1 MELRELIHQL
11 SEEAQACLNLA
22 INVAVEYH
30 YPQVCPEHLLLA
42 MKECQPQ
49 IFDQV
54 YHYDVWLQETVLR
67 DVMVKLNRH
76 MLESDT
82 APVLSPLLVNW
93 LEVSERY
100 SREHWQ
106 DISVSPH
113 VLLFTLISLPQL
125 SLQICPEDSPPPEK
139 KVLHALEQQL
149 QKKSTDGHVEK
160 SHALSGFAAIE
171 QFTHNMTRAA
181 ASQSLDPVP
190 EREQE
195 IRQMIDVLLRR
206 RQNNPLLVGEPGVG
220 KTALIEGLAQRI
232 VTGEVPESLR
242 NTEILT
248 LDLGLLQAGASV
260 KGMFEKRLQDVI
272 KEVKAWPKPVILF
285 IDEAHML
292 IGASGTA
299 GQSDAANLLKPML
312 ARGELRTI
320 AATTWAEYKKYFE
333 KDAALSRRFQP
344 IVVGEPS
351 LDAALSI
358 LRSVVENMENH
369 HQVRIL
375 NEAVTDTIKLAD
387 RYITGRQFPDKAVS
401 LLDTACAR
409 VLTSQSAEP
418 AEIETLRRQIIRH
431 QRELHALRREDIQH
445 ERQKDLVAQLDVWQ
459 QQLTE
464 NLAHY
469 QQQQTLVKAI
479 RNSDDSQQ
487 IHQLRT
493 ELKQHHQQH
502 PYVFDCVD
510 ADCVADVVA
519 GWTGVPAGHMKE
531 DEKTVL
537 MSLEKRLGQRIFGQD
552 HALSQI
558 SRQLRIARSQLAD
571 PVKPLGILL
580 LVGPSGVG
588 KTETALVLAAELF
601 GGEDKLITVNM
612 SEYQEAHS
620 VAGLKGAP
628 PGYVGYGEGGT
639 LTEAVRRQPYS
650 VILLDEIEK
659 AHPDVLEIF
668 YQVFDKGEME
678 DAEGVKVN
686 FRHSLII
693 LTSNI
698 ASELISQR
706 TLVPEPPDA
715 VTLNTEIMPVLQQC
729 FMPAFIGRTQVVPY
743 YAIGG
748 DMLNKIIHHK
758 LNKVLQRYQTATGV
772 LLPCHPAV
780 IDYIAERCEYSATGA
795 RDIDNV
801 LTREVLPTL
810 AESVLLNTSQETP
823 PRHLSIGDDGIVRL
837 MAESVATGE

>member
-1 MELRELIHQL
+1 MELRELINQL

-22 INVAVEYH
+22 VNVAVEYH
-30 YPQVCPEHLLLA
+30 YPQVYPEHLLLA
-42 MKECQPQ
+42 IKECHPQ
-49 IFDQV
+49 IFEQV

-67 DVMVKLNRH
+67 DVMMGLSRH
-76 MLESDT
+76 MPESDT

-93 LEVSERY
+93 LEVSEGY
-100 SREHWQ
+100 AREHWL

-125 SLQICPEDSPPPEK
+125 SLQICPEDSLPPTK
-139 KVLHALEQQL
+139 KVLQALEQQL
-149 QKKSTDGHVEK
+149 QKKSTDAHIETLP
-160 SHALSGFAAIE
+160 ALSGFAAID

-232 VTGEVPESLR
+232 VTGEVPETLR

-260 KGMFEKRLQDVI
+260 KGVFEKRLQDVI
-272 KEVKAWPKPVILF
+272 KEVKSWPKPVILF

-292 IGASGTA
+292 IGAGGNT

-344 IVVGEPS
+344 VVVEEPS
-351 LDAALSI
+351 LDAVLSI

-418 AEIETLRRQIIRH
+418 EAIETLRRKILRH

-445 ERQKDLVAQLDVWQ
+445 ERQRKLVAQRDVWQ
-459 QQLTE
+459 QELTE

-469 QQQQTLVKAI
+469 QQQQILVEAI
-479 RNSDDSQQ
+479 RNSDDSEQ
-487 IHQLRT
+487 IHRWRT

-519 GWTGVPAGHMKE
+519 GWTGVPTGHIKE
-531 DEKTVL
+531 DEKTLL
-537 MSLEKRLGQRIFGQD
+537 MNLEQRLGQRIFGQD
-552 HALSQI
+552 HAMTQI
-558 SRQLRIARSQLAD
+558 ARQLRIARTQLTD
-571 PVKPLGILL
+571 PVKPLGVFL

-588 KTETALVLAAELF
+588 KTETALTLATELF

-693 LTSNI
+693 LTSNV
-698 ASELISQR
+698 ASEVISQR
-706 TLVPEPPDA
+706 TLVSAPPDT
-715 VTLNTEIMPVLQQC
+715 VTLNTEIMPVLQQY

-743 YAIGG
+743 YAIGS
-748 DMLNKIIHHK
+748 DNLKTIIQHKINKI
-758 LNKVLQRYQTATGV
+758 LQRYQSATGV

-780 IDYIAERCEYSATGA
+780 MDYIAERCAYSATGA

-801 LTREVLPTL
+801 LTREVLPIL
-810 AESVLLNTSQETP
+810 AESVLQNTCQAMP
-823 PRHLSIGDDGIVRL
+823 LRHLSVGDDGMVQL
-837 MAESVATGE
+837 MAESDVTGE

>member
-1 MELRELIHQL
+1 MELKELINQL
-11 SEEAQACLNLA
+11 SEETQACLNLA
-22 INVAVEYH
+22 VNVAVEYN
-30 YPQVCPEHLLLA
+30 YPQVYPEHLLLA
-42 MKECQPQ
+42 IKESHPQ
-49 IFDQV
+49 IFEQV

-67 DVMVKLNRH
+67 DVMVALNRY
-76 MLESDT
+76 MPESDT

-100 SREHWQ
+100 AREHWL

-113 VLLFTLISLPQL
+113 VLLFTLVSLPQL
-125 SLQICPEDSPPPEK
+125 SLQICPEDRVPPTK
-139 KVLHALEQQL
+139 KVLQALEQQL
-149 QKKSTDGHVEK
+149 QKKSTD
-160 SHALSGFAAIE
+160 SHIDTSPALFCFAAIE

-195 IRQMIDVLLRR
+195 IRQMIDILLRR
-206 RQNNPLLVGEPGVG
+206 RQNNPILVGEAGVG

-232 VTGEVPESLR
+232 VTGEVPEPLR

-260 KGMFEKRLQDVI
+260 KGVFEKRLQDVI
-272 KEVKAWPKPVILF
+272 KEVKSWPKPVILF

-292 IGASGTA
+292 IGAGGNT

-344 IVVGEPS
+344 VVVEEPS
-351 LDAALSI
+351 LDAVLSI

-418 AEIETLRRQIIRH
+418 EAIETLRRKILRH

-445 ERQKDLVAQLDVWQ
+445 ERQRKLVAQQEVWQ
-459 QQLTE
+459 QELTE

-469 QQQQTLVKAI
+469 QQQQILVEAI
-479 RNSDDSQQ
+479 RNSDDSEQ
-487 IHQLRT
+487 IHRLHT
-493 ELKQHHQQH
+493 ELKQHHQEH

-510 ADCVADVVA
+510 ADCVANVVA
-519 GWTGVPAGHMKE
+519 GWTGVPTGHIKE
-531 DEKTVL
+531 DEKTLL
-537 MSLEKRLGQRIFGQD
+537 MNLEQRLGQRIFGQD
-552 HALSQI
+552 HAMTQI
-558 SRQLRIARSQLAD
+558 ARQLRIARTRLTD
-571 PVKPLGILL
+571 PVKPLGVFL

-588 KTETALVLAAELF
+588 KTETALTLATELF

-639 LTEAVRRQPYS
+639 LTEALRRQPYS

-693 LTSNI
+693 LTSNV
-698 ASELISQR
+698 ASEVISQR
-706 TLVPEPPDA
+706 TLVSAPPDI
-715 VTLNTEIMPVLQQC
+715 VTLNMEIMPVLQQY

-743 YAIGG
+743 YAMGG
-748 DMLNKIIHHK
+748 DNLKKIIQHK
-758 LNKVLQRYQTATGV
+758 LNKILQRYQSATGV
-772 LLPCHPAV
+772 LLPCDPAV
-780 IDYIAERCEYSATGA
+780 MDYIVERCAYSATGA

-801 LTREVLPTL
+801 LTREVLPIL
-810 AESVLLNTSQETP
+810 AESVLQNTCQATP
-823 PRHLSIGDDGIVRL
+823 LRHLSVGDDGMVQL
-837 MAESVATGE
+837 MAESDVTEE

>member
-1 MELRELIHQL
+1 MELKALINQL
-11 SEEAQACLNLA
+11 SEDALVCLNLA
-22 INVAVEYH
+22 VNVAVEYG
-30 YPQVCPEHLLLA
+30 YSQVYPEHLLLA

-54 YHYDVWLQETVLR
+54 YHYGVWLQETVLR
-67 DVMVKLNRH
+67 DVMVKLTRH
-76 MLESDT
+76 IQESDT

-100 SREHWQ
+100 SREQWQ

-125 SLQICPEDSPPPEK
+125 ALQMTPEDPLPPAK
-139 KVLHALEQQL
+139 NVLNALEQQL
-149 QKKSTDGHVEK
+149 QKKSNDAHTE
-160 SHALSGFAAIE
+160 SSYTLSGFAAIE
-171 QFTHNMTRAA
+171 QFTHNVTRAA
-181 ASQSLDPVP
+181 ASQSLDPIP

-195 IRQMIDVLLRR
+195 IRQMIDILLRR

-220 KTALIEGLAQRI
+220 KTALVEGLAQRI
-232 VTGEVPESLR
+232 IAGEVPESLR

-260 KGMFEKRLQDVI
+260 KGGFEKRLQDVI
-272 KEVKAWPKPVILF
+272 KEVKARPTPVILF

-292 IGASGTA
+292 IGAGGSA

-344 IVVGEPS
+344 VVVGEPS

-358 LRSVVENMENH
+358 LRSVVANMENH

-375 NEAVTDTIKLAD
+375 NEAVTDTITLAD

-431 QRELHALRREDIQH
+431 QRELRALRREDIQH
-445 ERQKDLVAQLDVWQ
+445 ERQEKLISQLDEWQ

-464 NLAHY
+464 KLAHY
-469 QQQQTLVKAI
+469 QQQQALVKAI
-479 RNSDDSQQ
+479 RHSDDSLEIQQ
-487 IHQLRT
+487 LRARLKQNHQL
-493 ELKQHHQQH
+493 H

-519 GWTGVPAGHMKE
+519 GWTGVPAGHIKE
-531 DEKTVL
+531 DEKTLL
-537 MSLEKRLGQRIFGQD
+537 MSLEERLGQRIFGQE
-552 HALSQI
+552 HALHQI
-558 SRQLRIARSQLAD
+558 ARQLRIARSRLAD
-571 PVKPLGILL
+571 PVKPLGVFL

-601 GGEDKLITVNM
+601 GGEGKLITVNM

-693 LTSNI
+693 LTSNV
-698 ASELISQR
+698 ASELIGQR
-706 TLVPEPPDA
+706 TLAPAQPDA
-715 VTLNTEIMPVLQQC
+715 VTLTTEIIPVLQQY
-729 FMPAFIGRTQVVPY
+729 FMPAFIGRTQVLPY
-743 YAIGG
+743 YAISS
-748 DMLNKIIHHK
+748 DMLDKIIYFKLNKIF
-758 LNKVLQRYQTATGV
+758 QRYHIATGI
-772 LLPCHPAV
+772 LLRCDPAV
-780 IDYIAERCEYSATGA
+780 INYIAGCCAFSATGG

-801 LTREVLPTL
+801 LTREVLPIL
-810 AESVLLNTSQETP
+810 AESVLLNTCQETP
-823 PRHLSIGDDGIVRL
+823 ARHLSVGNDGRIRL
-837 MAESVATGE
+837 MAKSDETGE

>member
-1 MELRELIHQL
+1 MELRELINQL

-22 INVAVEYH
+22 VNVAVEYC
-30 YPQVCPEHLLLA
+30 YPQVYPEHLLLA
-42 MKECQPQ
+42 IKECHPQ

-67 DVMVKLNRH
+67 DVMMKLNRH
-76 MLESDT
+76 MPESDSS
-82 APVLSPLLVNW
+82 PVLSPLLVNW

-100 SREHWQ
+100 ARECWL

-113 VLLFTLISLPQL
+113 VLIFTLISLPQL
-125 SLQICPEDSPPPEK
+125 SLQICPEDSPPPTK
-139 KVLHALEQQL
+139 KVLQALEHQL
-149 QKKSTDGHVEK
+149 QKKSTDAHIET
-160 SHALSGFAAIE
+160 SPALSGFSAIE
-171 QFTHNMTRAA
+171 QFTHNITRAA

-232 VTGEVPESLR
+232 VAGEVPESLR

-260 KGMFEKRLQDVI
+260 KGVFEKRLQDVI
-272 KEVKAWPKPVILF
+272 KEVKSWPKQVILF

-292 IGASGTA
+292 IGAGGNA

-344 IVVGEPS
+344 VVVEEPS

-369 HQVRIL
+369 HQVRVL

-418 AEIETLRRQIIRH
+418 EAIETLRRNILRH
-431 QRELHALRREDIQH
+431 QRELHALRRDDIQH
-445 ERQKDLVAQLDVWQ
+445 DRQKKLVAQREAWQ
-459 QQLTE
+459 QELTE
-464 NLAHY
+464 SLAHY
-469 QQQQTLVKAI
+469 QQQQALVEAI
-479 RNSDDSQQ
+479 NNSDDSQQ
-487 IHQLRT
+487 ILRWRS
-493 ELKQHHQQH
+493 ELKQQHQQH

-519 GWTGVPAGHMKE
+519 GWTGVPVGHMKE
-531 DEKTVL
+531 DEKMVL
-537 MSLEKRLGQRIFGQD
+537 MNLEKRLGLRIFGQD
-552 HALSQI
+552 HAMSQI
-558 SRQLRIARSQLAD
+558 ARQLRITRTQLAD
-571 PVKPLGILL
+571 PVKPQGVFL

-588 KTETALVLAAELF
+588 KTETALALAAELY

-628 PGYVGYGEGGT
+628 PGYIGYGEGGT

-693 LTSNI
+693 LTSNV
-698 ASELISQR
+698 ASELISRR
-706 TLVPEPPDA
+706 TLKADNIDA
-715 VTLNTEIMPVLQQC
+715 FALNDEVMPVLQDH
-729 FMPAFIGRTQVVPY
+729 FMPAFIGRMQVVPY
-743 YAIGG
+743 YSISRN
-748 DMLNKIIHHK
+748 MLEEIIQHKIETVTH
-758 LNKVLQRYQTATGV
+758 RYQVETGGSLV
-772 LLPCHPAV
+772 CQSAV
-780 IDYIAERCEYSATGA
+780 IHYIIEHCDCSTMGA
-795 RDIDNV
+795 REVDN
-801 LTREVLPTL
+801 LINRNILPVL
-810 AESVLLNTSQETP
+810 AESILLKLHQNASSLQ
-823 PRHLSIGDDGIVRL
+823 LSISDCGTLQLV
-837 MAESVATGE
+837 S

>member
-1 MELRELIHQL
+1 MELRELINQL
-11 SEEAQACLNLA
+11 DEDAQASLNLA
-22 INVAVEYH
+22 VNIAVEYN
-30 YPQVCPEHLLLA
+30 YPQVCAEHLLLA
-42 MKECQPQ
+42 IKECQPHIFGQ
-49 IFDQV
+49 I
-54 YHYDVWLQETVLR
+54 YHYDVWLQDDVLSTV
-67 DVMVKLNRH
+67 MAEFTRH
-76 MLESDT
+76 MPESDT
-82 APVLSPLLVNW
+82 APVLSPSLVNW

-100 SREHWQ
+100 SRENWQ
-106 DISVSPH
+106 DVAISPY

-125 SLQICPEDSPPPEK
+125 SLSICPSDRPELSK
-139 KVLHALEQQL
+139 KELYALEQQL
-149 QKKSTDGHVEK
+149 QKKSPDSNVAA
-160 SHALSGFAAIE
+160 SLSLSGFAAIE
-171 QFTHNMTRAA
+171 QFTHNITRAA
-181 ASQSLDPVP
+181 AENAFDPVL

-232 VTGEVPESLR
+232 VAEQVPESLC

-260 KGMFEKRLQDVI
+260 KGVFEKRLQDVI
-272 KEVKAWPKPVILF
+272 KEVKVWPKPVILF

-292 IGASGTA
+292 IGAGGNA

-344 IVVGEPS
+344 VVVEEPS
-351 LDAALSI
+351 LDTALSI

-375 NEAVTDTIKLAD
+375 NEAVTATIKLAD
-387 RYITGRQFPDKAVS
+387 RYITGRQFPDKAVI

-418 AEIETLRRQIIRH
+418 EAIETLRRQILRH
-431 QRELHALRREDIQH
+431 QHELYALRREDIQH
-445 ERQKDLVAQLDVWQ
+445 ERQKDLIAQQGVWQ

-469 QQQQTLVKAI
+469 QQQQRLVEAI

-487 IHQLRT
+487 IHRWRI
-493 ELKQHHQQH
+493 ELKQHHQLH

-519 GWTGVPAGHMKE
+519 GWTGVPTGHMKE

-537 MSLEKRLGQRIFGQD
+537 MNLEKRLGQRIFGQE
-552 HALSQI
+552 HAMSQI
-558 SRQLRIARSQLAD
+558 ASQLRIAQTQLSD
-571 PVKPLGILL
+571 PVKPLGVFL

-588 KTETALVLAAELF
+588 KTETALTLAEELF

-678 DAEGVKVN
+678 DAEGVTVN

-698 ASELISQR
+698 ASEVISQR
-706 TLVPEPPDA
+706 TLVPAPPDA
-715 VTLNTEIMPVLQQC
+715 ITLSMEIMPALQQY

-748 DMLNKIIHHK
+748 DMLKRIIQHK
-758 LNKVLQRYQTATGV
+758 LNKVLQRYQTTTGA
-772 LLPCHPAV
+772 LLPCHPTV
-780 IDYIAERCEYSATGA
+780 IDYIAERCAYSATGA

-801 LTREVLPTL
+801 LTREVLPIL
-810 AESVLLNTSQETP
+810 AESILLGTDQTTP
-823 PRHLSIGDDGIVRL
+823 PRHLSVGDDGKVRL
-837 MAESVATGE
+837 MAESDITGV